1 MQGFCPIL
9 AFFDTYYITNRPQQL
24 ALQGF
29 FNYSVDII
37 LTIFSVTALSIDAD
51 FVCADMLTP
60 PNYAF
65 GKMPQKA
72 ASLFVRGSL
81 NEIIQKPLPVK
92 GLKDKALYADGDG
105 FIDQGIIGQ

>member
-9 AFFDTYYITNRPQQL
+9 AFFDTYYITNQPRWL
-24 ALQGF
+24 ALQGL
-29 FNYSVDII
+29 FNCSADII
-37 LTIFSVTALSIDAD
+37 LTVFSVTALSIDAD

>member
-1 MQGFCPIL
+1 MGLHYKDYNCS
-9 AFFDTYYITNRPQQL
+9 
-24 ALQGF
+24 G
-29 FNYSVDII
+29 DII

-81 NEIIQKPLPVK
+81 NEIIQKPFPVK